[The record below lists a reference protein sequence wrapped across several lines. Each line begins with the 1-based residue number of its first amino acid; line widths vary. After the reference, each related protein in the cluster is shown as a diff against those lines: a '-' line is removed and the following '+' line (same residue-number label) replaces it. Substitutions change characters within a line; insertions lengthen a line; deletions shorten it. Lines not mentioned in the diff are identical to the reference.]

1 MNGRISLTGLRAWG
15 RHGVFDGERAGGQE
29 FVVDAVLELDMST
42 AAATD
47 DVADT
52 VDYGTVAD
60 ELVAVVAGQPVRLIE
75 TLATRLAERC
85 LAHDRVR
92 AATVTV
98 HKPQAP
104 VGHGVADLAVT
115 LRLERPGGRA

>member
-1 MNGRISLTGLRAWG
+1 MSGSISLTGLRAWG

-29 FVVDAVLELDMST
+29 FVVDAVLELDISA

-52 VDYGTVAD
+52 VDYGTLAD
-60 ELVAVVAGQPVRLIE
+60 GLIAVVTGAPVRLIE
-75 TLATRLAERC
+75 TLATRLAECC
-85 LAHDRVR
+85 LTDGRVR

-104 VGHGVADLAVT
+104 VGHGVADVAVT
-115 LRLERPGGRA
+115 LRRERSP

>member
-1 MNGRISLTGLRAWG
+1 MSGSITLTGLRAWG

-29 FVVDAVLELDMST
+29 FVVDAVLELDVST
-42 AAATD
+42 AATTD

-52 VDYGTVAD
+52 VDYGTLAD
-60 ELVAVVAGQPVRLIE
+60 RLVAVVTGEPVRLIE
-75 TLATRLAERC
+75 TLATRLAESC
-85 LAHDRVR
+85 LADDRVL

-104 VGHGVADLAVT
+104 IGHAFSDVSVT
-115 LRLERPGGRA
+115 RRLERTS